1 MARRKSEMQRAAEKA
16 VKKTHIATVVLT
28 VLFFVIGCVGG
39 VIISMQFT
47 KNDKFELIG
56 DKTVFLE
63 IGEKFVEPGV
73 TVISFGK
80 DVSDKIT
87 VGGDFATMDTNLEG
101 VYQIVYKI
109 DDLRWGDFQRVRTV
123 IVGDPEK
130 GEQKNSDVTNT
141 EVGDMEE

>member
-141 EVGDMEE
+141 EVGYMEE

>member
-39 VIISMQFT
+39 VIISMQLT

-87 VGGDFATMDTNLEG
+87 VGGDFATLDTNFEG
-101 VYQIVYKI
+101 IYQIVYKI

>member
-1 MARRKSEMQRAAEKA
+1 MQRAAEKA

-39 VIISMQFT
+39 VIISMQLT

-141 EVGDMEE
+141 EVGAMEE

>member
-39 VIISMQFT
+39 VIISMQLT

>member
-73 TVISFGK
+73 TVLSFGK

-141 EVGDMEE
+141 EVEDMEE

>member
-130 GEQKNSDVTNT
+130 GEQKNSGVTNT